1 MLLLA
6 IFSVLTAQ
14 LRAATPA
21 AASDPA
27 AQGKRALAIIA
38 RAMSDEDSDVRSA
51 AAAAWGEIGNPA
63 PSVVELLH
71 KAAKDRNAYVRI
83 EAAFSLHLLGD
94 ESAVPVLERVVRAS
108 SATVK
113 SSDPQAELKLLARS
127 KSRVRAIQ
135 RLSEVGGVPVVELL
149 DKTRQ
154 DPSGEVRDATAIAL
168 AKMGLDEFIPPF
180 LQAFKDQDENVRAAA
195 VRALAEIGRGAAL
208 EALGDAAADPS
219 VVVREEAMRALAK
232 FSSPESVSLL
242 AKGAKD
248 ADRRVQAQALS
259 GLAQIP
265 DGDTAPLLREALKG
279 SKAPEV
285 QLKAMA
291 GLARRGDRVDIP
303 LAEVALT
310 QKDPDLRV
318 LALDVLDA
326 VKTQASS
333 DALARAMESDPDG
346 RLRVHAAS
354 ILVRRLQHKGGS
366 QP

>member
-14 LRAATPA
+14 LNAATPA
-21 AASDPA
+21 AAADPA
-27 AQGKRALAIIA
+27 AQGKRALEIIA
-38 RAMSDEDSDVRSA
+38 AGISDNESDVRA
-51 AAAAWGEIGNPA
+51 AAATAWGEIGNPA
-63 PSVVELLH
+63 PSVLDLLH

-83 EAAFSLHLLGD
+83 EAAYSLHLLGD
-94 ESAVPVLERVVRAS
+94 DSAVPVLERIVRAS
-108 SATVK
+108 TATAAGA
-113 SSDPQAELKLLARS
+113 DAQAELKLLARS

-135 RLSEVGGVPVVELL
+135 RLSEVGGVAVVDLL
-149 DKTRQ
+149 DKTRK

-180 LQAFKDQDENVRAAA
+180 LEAFKDQDENVRAAA
-195 VRALAEIGRGAAL
+195 VRALAEIGRGAAVD
-208 EALGDAAADPS
+208 ALGDAASDSS

-232 FSSPESVSLL
+232 FSSPETVSLL
-242 AKGAKD
+242 AKGLKD
-248 ADRRVQAQALS
+248 ADRRVQAQALA
-259 GLAQIP
+259 GLAHIP
-265 DGDTAPLLREALKG
+265 DSDTAPLLRQALKG

-326 VKTQASS
+326 VKTPASNE
-333 DALARAMESDPDG
+333 ALARAMESDPDG
-346 RLRVHAAS
+346 RLRVQAAS
-354 ILVRRLQHKGGS
+354 ILVRRLSHKGGS

>member
-6 IFSVLTAQ
+6 ILPVLTAP
-14 LRAATPA
+14 LHAADPA
-21 AASDPA
+21 TSDPA
-27 AQGKRALAIIA
+27 AMGKRALEIIA
-38 RAMSDEDSDVRSA
+38 TAMGDKDSDVRSA
-51 AAAAWGEIGNPA
+51 AAQAWGEIANPA
-63 PSVVELLH
+63 PSVLDLLH

-83 EAAFSLHLLGD
+83 EAGYSLHLLGD
-94 ESAVPVLERVVRAS
+94 ESGVPVIERVVRAS
-108 SATVK
+108 SAAAAGA
-113 SSDPQAELKLLARS
+113 DPQAELKLLARS

-135 RLSEVGGVPVVELL
+135 RLSEVGGEQVVDLL
-149 DKTRQ
+149 DKTRK

-180 LQAFKDQDENVRAAA
+180 LEAFKDEDENVRAAA
-195 VRALAEIGRGAAL
+195 VRALAEIGRGAAID
-208 EALGDAAADPS
+208 ALGDAASDPS
-219 VVVREEAMRALAK
+219 VVVREEAMRALAR
-232 FSSPESVSLL
+232 FSSPETVSLL

-248 ADRRVQAQALS
+248 PDRRVQAQALS
-259 GLAQIP
+259 GLAHIP
-265 DGDTAPLLREALKG
+265 DGDTAPLLREMLKG

-291 GLARRGDRVDIP
+291 GLARRGDRVDTP

-326 VKTQASS
+326 VKTAASNE
-333 DALARAMESDPDG
+333 ALARAMESDPDG
-346 RLRVHAAS
+346 RLRVQAAS